1 MYKRYIQDGDE
12 YNALTHRL
20 TEIGYLLMNGYVED
34 KADLE
39 QNLDEIQANVVKLR
53 ELLELP
59 ETDRPDNL
67 DASPFLHNTG
77 NKSDFQSNT
86 DEWENQLIPEKSD
99 NKPEKGS
106 IKNLRAVTQ
115 FGHILAKGDKLRS
128 AHRTD
133 EIWTFQSVT
142 HPRKVFVTS
151 KEDEN
156 GPDSYPNMNSREFYA
171 GVLNVGIWDVQYQDW
186 TFEPEWSEW
195 NITRVQA
202 KLTKPEPK
210 H

>member
-59 ETDRPDNL
+59 ETDKPDNL

-106 IKNLRAVTQ
+106 IKNLRAVRSNGT
-115 FGHILAKGDKLRS
+115 FVEKGDKVDSFRQ
-128 AHRTD
+128 
-133 EIWTFQSVT
+133 EEWTFQSVT
-142 HPRKVFVTS
+142 HPRKVHVTD
-151 KEDEN
+151 KNDPN
-156 GPDSYPNMNSREFYA
+156 GPDSHPNMASREFYA
-171 GVLNVGIWDVQYQDW
+171 NVFNLGIWDLQYKEW
-186 TFEPEWSEW
+186 TSVPSWPERDIDTVEHNLRNLSFE
-195 NITRVQA
+195 
-202 KLTKPEPK
+202 